1 MIYKGRIRQRK
12 PVFEVTLEGEAAS
25 LGGEYEVMLDTGF
38 SGFLYVPKQIA
49 SDLGI
54 SRESMSPVIVA
65 DGRRL
70 ELPTAECTVIIGN
83 STTTGI
89 AYLAGPAPGLFLGMQ
104 YLEKAGLQ
112 LRLNPTKGRC
122 ELSDDL

>member
-49 SDLGI
+49 SDLGGI
-54 SRESMSPVIVA
+54 SLVNYDPAKRINES
-65 DGRRL
+65 GY
-70 ELPTAECTVIIGN
+70 C
-83 STTTGI
+83 
-89 AYLAGPAPGLFLGMQ
+89 
-104 YLEKAGLQ
+104 
-112 LRLNPTKGRC
+112 C
-122 ELSDDL
+122 